1 MGVEVDAYRAQSNAL
16 SKAFK
21 EPPTKGL
28 GRFGSWAVEPAHR
41 YLDHIQTVIGHK
53 TKVILRYASVPTLL
67 QVAVEFSVI
76 IFYLL
81 RLLDY

>member
-1 MGVEVDAYRAQSNAL
+1 MLTGPSQMHCPRPSR
-16 SKAFK
+16 S
-21 EPPTKGL
+21 PPTKGL